1 MWAYRESFDDITG
14 AWVEQG
20 GSVRGFLIPA
30 VVQVNT
36 QQSVIC
42 RKCSKSHCWVTD
54 LSTSLTSGTDAL
66 KGPSGFG
73 M

>member
-1 MWAYRESFDDITG
+1 MGINKCKSIFPLAIT
-14 AWVEQG
+14 
-20 GSVRGFLIPA
+20 